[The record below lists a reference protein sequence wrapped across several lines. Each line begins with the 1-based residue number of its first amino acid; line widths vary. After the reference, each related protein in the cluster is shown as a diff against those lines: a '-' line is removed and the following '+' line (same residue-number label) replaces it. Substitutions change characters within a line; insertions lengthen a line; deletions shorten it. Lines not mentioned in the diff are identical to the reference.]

1 QDLEDFD
8 HTHVPFE
15 QVVEALSPTRSLARH
30 PLFQTSIGWEHDG
43 GFSGVGLP
51 GVECTALP
59 APTAVAKFDLY
70 IAAGPE
76 PDGGLRVSVEYAADL
91 FDRDTAREL
100 GERLIRVLEQV
111 TGAPETP
118 VGYLTVLGSGEWGR
132 VLGGFDDGPVAES
145 VSFVD
150 AFAVQVE
157 RAGSE
162 RAVDDGLGGLS
173 YVELDEVS
181 NRWARWLIGQGVGPE
196 VGVVV
201 CVDRSV
207 ELVV

>member
-1 QDLEDFD
+1 M
-8 HTHVPFE
+8 
-15 QVVEALSPTRSLARH
+15 
-30 PLFQTSIGWEHDG
+30 
-43 GFSGVGLP
+43 
-51 GVECTALP
+51 
-59 APTAVAKFDLY
+59 
-70 IAAGPE
+70 
-76 PDGGLRVSVEYAADL
+76 
-91 FDRDTAREL
+91 
-100 GERLIRVLEQV
+100 
-111 TGAPETP
+111 
-118 VGYLTVLGSGEWGR
+118 
-132 VLGGFDDGPVAES
+132 
-145 VSFVD
+145 D

-162 RAVDDGLGGLS
+162 RAVDDGRGGLS